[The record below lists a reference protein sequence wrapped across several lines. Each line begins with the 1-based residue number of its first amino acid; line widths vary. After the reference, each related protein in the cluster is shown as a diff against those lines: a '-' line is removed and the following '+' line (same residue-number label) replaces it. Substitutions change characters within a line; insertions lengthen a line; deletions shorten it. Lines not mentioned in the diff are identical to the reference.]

1 MTRKIDHNRLGQLRQ
16 GQGEIAN
23 HIIDEFAAGRLSRR
37 DFIRRGTVV
46 GISVPLLGSILAAC
60 GSSGTSSAPAGGSS
74 TAAGKAGAVIKAGIV
89 TPTGAINPVTVIDQ
103 GGLDM
108 LAQTGE
114 YLCLST
120 QTLTLKPVLA
130 TSWTPNSTSDVWTF
144 KIRQGVKFHN
154 GQPLTAD
161 DVVYTYQLQSNPK
174 GKSAALSA
182 LGPVLSPSGVKKVDD
197 FTVAFHLLAPNGNF
211 PYLTSSDNYNMII
224 LPKGYDPAKWESTF
238 IGTGPF
244 KLGSYTPKSGA
255 TFTRNEAYWG
265 TKALPAQTQFTFYDT
280 QNPMILGLTGGTIDV
295 VGQFAVSGGEQLLTG
310 SYNIIKLKSSAHRQL
325 SMRNDQAPFTDPR
338 VRQAIA
344 LTLNRPQIVQALF
357 KGYADVGNESPF
369 APVFPSTNTTVPQR
383 TENISKAKS
392 LLAAAGHPSGFS
404 TQLVTEQFVE
414 IPQYAQIIAESA
426 KQIGV
431 NISLKVE
438 SQTQYYGKG
447 TFGNSDWLDATMSL
461 VDFGHRSVPNAF
473 LTSGLQTYNAKT
485 GTGVWNAAHFSN
497 AQFDKLAVQYVAASD
512 LSTQKTI
519 SGQIETLLL
528 DQTPVIFGYFYNYLT
543 ATTKGVTGVYP
554 TAVGHLFLYDAAKS

>member
-1 MTRKIDHNRLGQLRQ
+1 MTRKIDHKRLGQLRE

-60 GSSGTSSAPAGGSS
+60 GSSGSSSSPSGGSS
-74 TAAGKAGAVIKAGIV
+74 SAAGAPGAVIKAGIV
-89 TPTGAINPVTVIDQ
+89 TPTGAINPVTVADQ

-108 LAQTGE
+108 LGQTGE

-130 TSWTPNSTSDVWTF
+130 TSWTPNSKADVWTF
-144 KIRQGVKFHN
+144 KIRPGVKFHN

-161 DVVYTYQLQSNPK
+161 DVVYTYQLHTNPK
-174 GKSAALSA
+174 GEANALSA
-182 LGPVLSPSGVKKVDD
+182 FGGVLTPAGVKKVDD
-197 FTVAFHLLAPNGNF
+197 LTVEFHLSAPNGNF

-224 LPKGYDPAKWESTF
+224 LPKGYDPAKWQSTF
-238 IGTGPF
+238 LGTGPF

-255 TFTRNEAYWG
+255 TFTRNESYWG
-265 TKALPAQTQFTFYDT
+265 KKALPSSTVFTFYDT
-280 QNPMILGLTGGTIDV
+280 QNPSILALTGGTIDV
-295 VGQFAVSGGEQLLTG
+295 VGQFAVAGAQELLTG

-325 SMRNDQAPFTDPR
+325 SMRNDKAPFTDAR

-344 LTLNRPQIVQALF
+344 LTLDRPAIVKALF
-357 KGYADVGNESPF
+357 KGFADVGNDSPF
-369 APVFPSTNTTVPQR
+369 APVYPSTNTSVAQR
-383 TENISKAKS
+383 VLDIAKAKS
-392 LLAAAGHPSGFS
+392 LLAAAGHGSGFS
-404 TQLVTEQFVE
+404 TQLVTENFVE
-414 IPQYAQIIAESA
+414 IPEYAQIIAQSA
-426 KQIGV
+426 KEIGV
-431 NISLKVE
+431 NIGLKVE
-438 SQTQYYGKG
+438 SSSQYYGKA

-461 VDFGHRSVPNAF
+461 VDYGHRGVPNVF
-473 LTSGLQTYNAKT
+473 LTSPLETYNAKT
-485 GTGVWNAAHFSN
+485 GTGTWNAAHFAN
-497 AQFDKLAVQYVAASD
+497 AQYDKLVAQYIAASD
-512 LSTQKTI
+512 LGTQKTLA
-519 SGQIETLLL
+519 GQIETLLL
-528 DQTPVIFGYFYNYLT
+528 AETPVIFGYFYNYLT